1 MKGIELSEAFYREF
15 GEPMIRDSFPEF
27 EGLIAVGV
35 AGSGSECF
43 GYDDEFSHDHDFD
56 IGFCIFIPDEDV
68 IDSRVEFTLE
78 RAYSR
83 LPRSFRGFERSLL
96 APVGGSRRGVIRMSE
111 FFKSKTG
118 NPEGELSPTDW
129 LMLPEQSLAE
139 AVNGKVFFDGLG
151 KFTEIRQKLAYLPE
165 DIRRKKLAGELL
177 VMGQSGQYN
186 YGRCIARGET
196 AAAQMAM
203 CDFARSAL
211 HAAFLLNKQY
221 MPYYKWSF
229 RALRELPLLS
239 NLHEPLEYLISSAN
253 GEGESAQKTKIAER
267 ICADIIDE
275 VRRQELTDYKGT
287 EAEGHAYSVND
298 RISSP
303 DIRNLHI
310 LCAV

>member
-15 GEPMIRDSFPEF
+15 GEPMIRDCFPELL
-27 EGLIAVGV
+27 GLIAVGV

-43 GYDDEFSHDHDFD
+43 GYDDELSQDHDFD
-56 IGFCIFIPDEDV
+56 IGFCIFIPDENV
-68 IDSRVEFTLE
+68 IDSRGAFALE
-78 RAYSR
+78 RAYSK

-96 APVGGSRRGVIRMSE
+96 APVGGSRRGVIRMSD

-118 NPEGELSPTDW
+118 DPEGELSPTDW

-151 KFTEIRQKLAYLPE
+151 KFTEIREKLSYMPE

-196 AAAQMAM
+196 AAAQLAM

-239 NLHEPLEYLISSAN
+239 KLHEPLEYLISSAN
-253 GEGESAQKTKIAER
+253 REGKSERKIRIAEQ
-267 ICADIIDE
+267 ICADIISE
-275 VRRQELTDYKGT
+275 ARGQGLSDYSGA
-287 EAEGHAYSVND
+287 EAEGHAYSVNGG
-298 RISSP
+298 ISSP